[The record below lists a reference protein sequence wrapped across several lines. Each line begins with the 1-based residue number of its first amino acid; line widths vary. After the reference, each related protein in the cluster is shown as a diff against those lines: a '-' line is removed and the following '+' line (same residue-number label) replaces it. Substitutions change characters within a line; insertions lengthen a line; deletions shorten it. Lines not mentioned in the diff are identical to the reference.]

1 MDKIRGN
8 PHAIALAHPT
18 RAQLYSALCTTEE
31 MSTVELEK
39 AVGVT
44 RYHLYHHLA
53 QLAKLDLVE
62 NHRDVGRAKWWRAG
76 PQVAPAMATGGA
88 VSLPGPSQSDGVTA
102 PAWSDDLPA
111 EMVRMLEL
119 GAKVEFLPL
128 PKGGGKFDFGQESAE
143 KDSPGIRHRLGY
155 TVHLRPRRHCSDIA
169 TALSEGAKR
178 K

>member
-18 RAQLYSALCTTEE
+18 RAQLYSTLCTTEE

-76 PQVAPAMATGGA
+76 PQVAPAMATGEA

-128 PKGGGKFDFGQESAE
+128 PKGAANSISAKNLLKKIAREYGIDLDIPFTFVPGGIVLISQ
-143 KDSPGIRHRLGY
+143 
-155 TVHLRPRRHCSDIA
+155 PR
-169 TALSEGAKR
+169 
-178 K
+178 